1 MDIQIK
7 YKEVDKKAEVLRLI
21 EGYRTGFGCNSSA
34 TLNAID
40 KLYKEESKEI
50 ESVTIVNPFEEK
62 EHIFQANIVKGRH
75 NDSVYL
81 SMPAIWK
88 QDKGC
93 LKQYIDILT
102 KIHDQMD

>member
-50 ESVTIVNPFEEK
+50 E
-62 EHIFQANIVKGRH
+62 
-75 NDSVYL
+75 
-81 SMPAIWK
+81 
-88 QDKGC
+88 
-93 LKQYIDILT
+93 YIDIKPLGIMLEQWQT
-102 KIHDQMD
+102 RKLLWMGTEKETARLEKSQVAELIKGLQNLYIQMD